1 MSAISTTI
9 YATRIEIRKLTG
21 YIEGSMAICYEN
33 NYLYRFSATE
43 TTTDNDD
50 DYLKP
55 YDTIVG
61 RWVKVKEFQFVELG

>member
-1 MSAISTTI
+1 MSEVSTTI
-9 YATRIEIRKLTG
+9 YESKIEIRKLTG
-21 YIEGSMAICYEN
+21 YVEGSKAICYEN
-33 NYLYRFSATE
+33 SYLYRFSSTE

-55 YDTIVG
+55 YNTIVG